1 MSEEE
6 QQSQACNAS
15 ATPMRQP
22 EPYWRSRAETA
33 AKIPNPMYAS
43 NAGTT
48 PQPQSLRSRADDAA
62 KTPNPMYASNAGATR
77 MRQPLSYWRSLANA
91 AAKMFNPMY
100 AFSSADLPMHQPQTD
115 YKARENDDE
124 NTPDATYAYIPDDPP
139 MDQPQARANDDKNT
153 SDATHTTISDDAP
166 INQPQTDHQA
176 RANDDGNTPDTT
188 HPSKPDGAHPGGA
201 SGRRGVCS
209 FLRAHRSCLAAGI
222 AVLLSLIAV
231 GLAPLTFSN
240 KQEISQ
246 LSTTVKRDQDDIR
259 HLSATVD
266 ALKRG
271 QDALK
276 GYQDDMRQLSAAV
289 NALKREQDGIPT
301 AVDDLKR
308 DLDNERSRTATL
320 DQRLHVI
327 EKTLPS
333 CPEGYTIWRG
343 ICYKAFDA
351 RKSFSEAAATC
362 RADGGTLAMPRDA
375 DTNAFLFSLYMSV
388 NVRFAYWIG
397 LHDQTKEG
405 RFEWVDGSALGPYN
419 SWAKGEP
426 EKYGADEDCVAYS
439 RKITG
444 ETSGSTHPATISITS
459 YARLFQAVHKRLSEV
474 SPLLYNCSPTI
485 RSQPK

>member
-6 QQSQACNAS
+6 QQSQAGDAS
-15 ATPMRQP
+15 ATPTRQP
-22 EPYWRSRAETA
+22 EPYWRSRADTA

-62 KTPNPMYASNAGATR
+62 KIPNPMYASNAGATR

-100 AFSSADLPMHQPQTD
+100 AFISS
-115 YKARENDDE
+115 
-124 NTPDATYAYIPDDPP
+124 
-139 MDQPQARANDDKNT
+139 
-153 SDATHTTISDDAP
+153 
-166 INQPQTDHQA
+166 
-176 RANDDGNTPDTT
+176 
-188 HPSKPDGAHPGGA
+188 DGAHPGGA

-276 GYQDDMRQLSAAV
+276 SYQDDMRQLSAAVNALKREQDGIPTAVDDLKRDLDNLSTTVKRDQDDIRHLSATVDALKRGQDALKGYQDDMRQLSAAV

-308 DLDNERSRTATL
+308 DLDNERSRIATL

-351 RKSFSEAAATC
+351 RKSFSEAGATC

-397 LHDQTKEG
+397 LHDQTEEG
-405 RFEWVDGSALGPYN
+405 KFEWVDGSALGPYN
-419 SWAKGEP
+419 SWGQGEP

-439 RKITG
+439 RKNYRRDKWIDAPC
-444 ETSGSTHPATISITS
+444 H
-459 YARLFQAVHKRLSEV
+459 YQHNFVCQAVPGTYH
-474 SPLLYNCSPTI
+474 I
-485 RSQPK
+485 RIIS